1 MTSAAKRLAASEV
14 PAPHHHGDQPSPLGG
29 FLNPVPQHSSEVA
42 PIKNSSDYARPLR
55 FVSALGMFSVSYKV
69 FAKERNIMELPG
81 SRSRIECSNLGAEY
95 IPTQPKEGIGIHRIK
110 SQDGQS

>member
-1 MTSAAKRLAASEV
+1 
-14 PAPHHHGDQPSPLGG
+14 
-29 FLNPVPQHSSEVA
+29 
-42 PIKNSSDYARPLR
+42 
-55 FVSALGMFSVSYKV
+55 MFSVSYKV